1 MTSAF
6 MYYGTND
13 EVLKYLKNS
22 LNNEYHSMI
31 DEMTPEW
38 RNATVYVLSRSKYQ
52 LYLNALHKGYEA
64 KILNRVD
71 PASVLYGSG
80 PFTEEIDQQCA

>member
-1 MTSAF
+1 

-71 PASVLYGSG
+71 PASVLYGSE
-80 PFTEEIDQQCA
+80 PFIKEIDQLCSQ